1 MQLYQK
7 NIASHQRQTI
17 VQQVFLQQ
25 KTLQSQI
32 QELGIDLLGHL
43 KHLFNST
50 TIAHFNIQESESESS
65 QKNTLSNKDRTYF
78 LRHVAEYVIISFS
91 E

>member
-1 MQLYQK
+1 
-7 NIASHQRQTI
+7 
-17 VQQVFLQQ
+17 
-25 KTLQSQI
+25 
-32 QELGIDLLGHL
+32 LGHL